1 MSRIAFTSAA
11 AALLAFGA
19 SGAHAQAIGSAP
31 TGVQI
36 GLYGVA
42 APGVSIKGEDIEG
55 EFETK
60 FGAGAGLQ
68 LGYAFTPRWMVFL
81 GADINKQDSGIEGL
95 DGDFGLVH
103 VELGGRYTLA
113 AAGKTLP
120 YVLASIGSRAI
131 GAEVEMEGQKVDMS
145 LSGVSFNIGA
155 GLEHFFSPKMAL
167 GADARLG
174 FGKFGKM
181 KIEGDGEDF
190 DDDIEVDNSMTS
202 RIRVGL
208 SFYPGRK

>member
-1 MSRIAFTSAA
+1 MKRIVITAA
-11 AALLAFGA
+11 AALVATAAGDLAAQTVGA
-19 SGAHAQAIGSAP
+19 GAP

-36 GLYGVA
+36 GVYGVA
-42 APGVSIKGEDIEG
+42 APGVSIKGEDIDG
-55 EFETK
+55 EVETK

-103 VELGGRYTLA
+103 LELGGRYTLA

-120 YVLASIGSRAI
+120 YVLASVGSRAI
-131 GAEVEMEGQKVDMS
+131 GAEVEMDGEKVDMS
-145 LSGVSFNIGA
+145 LSGVAFNVGA
-155 GLEHFFSPKMAL
+155 GVEHFFSPKMAL

-174 FGKFGKM
+174 FGKFGKY
-181 KIEGDGEDF
+181 KVEGNGADIDE
-190 DDDIEVDNSMTS
+190 DIEVDNSMVT

-208 SFYPGRK
+208 SFYPGR